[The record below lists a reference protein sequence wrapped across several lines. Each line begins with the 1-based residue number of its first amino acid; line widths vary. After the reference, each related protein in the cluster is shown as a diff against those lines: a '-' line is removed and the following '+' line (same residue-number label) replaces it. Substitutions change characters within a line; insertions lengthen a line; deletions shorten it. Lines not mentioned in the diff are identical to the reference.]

1 MTGRPTFGDF
11 ANAARGLLRH
21 DPGTRDTA
29 AGHPTHAARAGT
41 VAEFTRS
48 MVRLLAVMDRYC
60 ADIAAVLATPDRRDE
75 ARLPGTWPHASIQV
89 QEALHN
95 AAGFLPSAPPSTIPP
110 GDLHDDP
117 AVRRLDAVTAVLA
130 AGRDLL
136 HTHVTARPDE
146 SPQDRSEWAP
156 VATSE
161 PVTRALLLELGLWA
175 RRTAEHGA
183 RIALPG
189 PAARHGT
196 STEREQLNTACQ
208 WLWMLDSAVRVAQHH
223 QPVSAADVSLLRAIP
238 VNTPEPRRIPGG
250 TETIIGLCRGATSTA
265 ERIRHAATIHPVDP
279 KFSPAL
285 TTDSLR
291 HTATC
296 STVISH
302 NCEIL
307 LRILATRARQHG
319 SEALADRLLGS
330 ADRANQARLAWLR
343 TARAWYEVTSDTRG
357 TIAPNAAETG
367 DLALWTGR
375 LAYADPAWTPALGP
389 SHPTRTPEALA
400 PKPGDL
406 PTVVAAVHQAT
417 ETLTQIASADHEQ
430 IEAAAQARRLL
441 VPTRSLPD
449 RFDIPHPFAP
459 APYDRIDAL
468 FNAYQHART
477 ASAQVTPVVASIAA
491 DVRAPSHLLTL
502 ARAATRPKSRIMA
515 SGHQEPAEPEHREA
529 RDCPGPVERILHDLG
544 VTDPAMLGRASA
556 IDRVS
561 EQLIL
566 DAAHA
571 SEPGQEGLKAFSLA
585 RSTGSAEMI
594 NHVLASD
601 SPEIVGVRSL
611 SPATLPTRGQDAD
624 RAAGSRCIGHQ
635 TAGQEPQ
642 AEAEP

>member
-29 AGHPTHAARAGT
+29 AGHPTHTARAGT
-41 VAEFTRS
+41 IEEFTRS
-48 MVRLLAVMDRYC
+48 MASLLAVMDRYC
-60 ADIAAVLATPDRRDE
+60 ADITTVLATPARRDE
-75 ARLPGTWPHASIQV
+75 ARLPGTWPYASIQV

-95 AAGFLPSAPPSTIPP
+95 AAAFLPSASLSNIRP

-117 AVRRLDAVTAVLA
+117 AVRRLDAVAAVLA

-136 HTHVTARPDE
+136 HTHVSTRPDG
-146 SPQDRSEWAP
+146 SPQDSSEWAP

-223 QPVSAADVSLLRAIP
+223 QPVSAADVSLLHAIP

-307 LRILATRARQHG
+307 LRTLATRARQHG

-330 ADRANQARLAWLR
+330 ADRANRARLAWLH

-430 IEAAAQARRLL
+430 IQAAAQARRLL

-459 APYDRIDAL
+459 APPDRIETLLVAYH
-468 FNAYQHART
+468 NARV
-477 ASAQVTPVVASIAA
+477 ASA
-491 DVRAPSHLLTL
+491 
-502 ARAATRPKSRIMA
+502 
-515 SGHQEPAEPEHREA
+515 
-529 RDCPGPVERILHDLG
+529 
-544 VTDPAMLGRASA
+544 
-556 IDRVS
+556 
-561 EQLIL
+561 
-566 DAAHA
+566 
-571 SEPGQEGLKAFSLA
+571 
-585 RSTGSAEMI
+585 
-594 NHVLASD
+594 
-601 SPEIVGVRSL
+601 
-611 SPATLPTRGQDAD
+611 
-624 RAAGSRCIGHQ
+624 
-635 TAGQEPQ
+635 
-642 AEAEP
+642 